1 MRYIKLF
8 TIYFMSIAY
17 TYVGVRHF
25 VDPDFFLAIMP
36 NYLSMHLFFVYL
48 TGLIEVVFGLLLA
61 FRKTRKFA
69 SYGLIILLLMVF
81 PANIHLVE
89 SELSQSI
96 LEVSK
101 VQTIIRLPF
110 QGLFPYASVYVYM
123 FQFFI
128 DFQIC

>member
-8 TIYFMSIAY
+8 SIYFMSIAY

-25 VDPDFFLAIMP
+25 IDPDFFLAIMP

-48 TGLIEVVFGLLLA
+48 TGLMEVVFGLLLA

-69 SYGLIILLLMVF
+69 SYGLIILLLIVF
-81 PANIHLVE
+81 TANIHLVE

-101 VQTIIRLPF
+101 EQTIIRLPF
-110 QGLFPYASVYVYM
+110 QGLFLILAYWHSKNN
-123 FQFFI
+123 
-128 DFQIC
+128 

>member
-1 MRYIKLF
+1 MSYIKLF

-25 VDPDFFLAIMP
+25 IDPNFFLAIMP

-48 TGLIEVVFGLLLA
+48 TGLMEVVFGLLLA

-110 QGLFPYASVYVYM
+110 QGLFLILAYWHSKNN
-123 FQFFI
+123 
-128 DFQIC
+128 

>member
-1 MRYIKLF
+1 MKYIKLI

-25 VDPDFFLAIMP
+25 IDPDFFLAIMP

-48 TGLIEVVFGLLLA
+48 TGLMEVVFGLLLA

-69 SYGLIILLLMVF
+69 SYGLIILLLIVF

-101 VQTIIRLPF
+101 EQTIIRLPF
-110 QGLFPYASVYVYM
+110 QVLFLILAYWHSKNN
-123 FQFFI
+123 
-128 DFQIC
+128 

>member
-48 TGLIEVVFGLLLA
+48 TGLMEVVFGLLLA

-110 QGLFPYASVYVYM
+110 QGLFLILAYWHSKNN
-123 FQFFI
+123 
-128 DFQIC
+128 

>member
-8 TIYFMSIAY
+8 SIYFMSIAY

-25 VDPDFFLAIMP
+25 IDPDFFLAIMP

-48 TGLIEVVFGLLLA
+48 TGLMEVVFGLLLA
-61 FRKTRKFA
+61 FRKTRKIA
-69 SYGLIILLLMVF
+69 SYGLIVLLLIVF

-101 VQTIIRLPF
+101 EQTIIRLPF
-110 QGLFPYASVYVYM
+110 QGLFLILAYWHSKNN
-123 FQFFI
+123 
-128 DFQIC
+128 

>member
-1 MRYIKLF
+1 MKYIKLI
-8 TIYFMSIAY
+8 TIYFMSISY

-25 VDPDFFLAIMP
+25 IDPDFFLAIMP

-48 TGLIEVVFGLLLA
+48 TGLMEVVFGLLLA

-69 SYGLIILLLMVF
+69 SYGLIILLLIVF

-101 VQTIIRLPF
+101 EQTIIRLPF
-110 QGLFPYASVYVYM
+110 QGLFLILAYWHSKNN
-123 FQFFI
+123 
-128 DFQIC
+128 